1 MPPANSGS
9 QMPPANSGS
18 QMPPANSGSQIPS
31 VTSSQMPSGTSGS
44 QMSSVTNEIQIPSVI
59 SVPIPS
65 VQGETQYASCADEVN
80 KVKKEMEQQMSQ
92 LKMDMINKLNQ
103 NDQNKL
109 SHRYFESLL
118 EELHTKNLLDE
129 SDINNIRVKMQTR
142 LLSLEDVVNS
152 LEIVKKQGQ
161 PKPPKTNVNSS
172 QYAPTKVDGK
182 EVIYNEL
189 PKEYYMPMGDK
200 IANEWDTTFSLL
212 NTDKWRVPMPKPPV
226 CINTTPCQVC
236 NSDNNSYSTALKYWD
251 DSRNVTGINK

>member
-1 MPPANSGS
+1 MQP
-9 QMPPANSGS
+9 
-18 QMPPANSGSQIPS
+18 
-31 VTSSQMPSGTSGS
+31 GTSGS
-44 QMSSVTNEIQIPSVI
+44 QMQPGTSGSQMQPGT
-59 SVPIPS
+59 SVPMPS
-65 VQGETQYASCADEVN
+65 VQGETQYASCAVEVN
-80 KVKKEMEQQMSQ
+80 KIKTEMEQQIAQ
-92 LKMDMINKLNQ
+92 LKRDMMNKLNQ
-103 NDQNKL
+103 SDQNKL

-118 EELHTKNLLDE
+118 EELQSKNLLDE

-172 QYAPTKVDGK
+172 QYAPDKVDGK